1 MSSIIKEVDSSLAL
15 DDTGNP
21 AHWGQTAPDQFMK
34 HLDTSF
40 ESFFYQRDYN
50 EKNFTFYL

>member
-40 ESFFYQRDYN
+40 ESFFY
-50 EKNFTFYL
+50 